1 MIFKHCVVV
10 LIGCKWVDFF
20 FRSLLRNEEAEKYEN
35 DHQDH
40 TIVQELDLHIFQ
52 QLFIS
57 ECAKHSPGCQ
67 KQVPKT
73 NYLCQTLVAPFHFP
87 PSCAFQWGIIF
98 AILGFTSS
106 STLLQKYAKNLNED
120 FSSDSKSVQNCKVEG
135 NHLEKIVFQV
145 IPLIYHNLDFLSAGI
160 FEYHR

>member
-1 MIFKHCVVV
+1 MSR
-10 LIGCKWVDFF
+10 FF

-73 NYLCQTLVAPFHFP
+73 NYLCQTLLAPFHFP
-87 PSCAFQWGIIF
+87 PSCAFQ
-98 AILGFTSS
+98 
-106 STLLQKYAKNLNED
+106 
-120 FSSDSKSVQNCKVEG
+120 
-135 NHLEKIVFQV
+135 
-145 IPLIYHNLDFLSAGI
+145 
-160 FEYHR
+160 